1 MIFEDVK
8 SVISWYVSFTD
19 EHHSSLGAVA
29 INDDAGIDI
38 SIGNDFYDD
47 VDTMCDIEKII
58 NTTITKF
65 EKTVLFYHAMFEFSD
80 TTLPDGTTIKGSFKR
95 FRNKVSPISK
105 NKDKKKSKIKVK
117 SERFFWYFIKS
128 AENALEKALIKEG
141 YIITNNDYLEEN

>member
-58 NTTITKF
+58 STTITKF
-65 EKTVLFYHAMFEFSD
+65 EKTVLFYHAMFGFLD
-80 TTLPDGTTIKGSFKR
+80 TTLPDGTIVKGSFKK
-95 FRNKVSPISK
+95 FRNRISPLSK
-105 NKDKKKSKIKVK
+105 NEYRKSSKIKIK
-117 SERFFWYFIKS
+117 GEKFFRYFIRS

-141 YIITNNDYLEEN
+141 YIIANNDYLEEN